1 MRSVLLAFEPPD
13 GGVAE
18 QVAQLALGLRAH
30 GWAPALA
37 GPRDAIIYPRA
48 EAAGI
53 PIHRLDWAR
62 DYGSPRE
69 DLRAARALRAHLRA
83 ARYDLLHVHAAKA
96 GALGRIVGAL
106 QRRTPVVYSP
116 HCLPFVG
123 DFGPLRRHGGA
134 LAERALAWLTDRLVC
149 VCDHE
154 RREALRAGIA
164 DDRLRVVHNGCAAC
178 VADTPADAATARF
191 AAGGPLVAAVAVLRE
206 QKRLDLLLDATP
218 AILAADPRARVAII
232 GDGPLRERLGAHAA
246 ALGLDA
252 EPRFAFLPFGG
263 SSARHLAAVDV
274 FVLPSA
280 WEGLAI
286 GLLEALACGV
296 PTVATAVGGTPEAI
310 TPEVGALV
318 APGDAAG
325 LAGAV
330 VALLADP
337 ERRRAMAAAGR
348 RRHAERFGL
357 DRMVAATAAVY
368 DELGSKR

>member
-1 MRSVLLAFEPPD
+1 MRRVLLAFEPPD

-37 GPRDAIIYPRA
+37 GPRDAAIYPRA

-62 DYGSPRE
+62 DYGSPRQ

-83 ARYDLLHVHAAKA
+83 GRYDLLHVHAAKA
-96 GALGRIVGAL
+96 GALGRLVGAL
-106 QRRTPVVYSP
+106 RRRRPVVYSP

-134 LAERALAWLTDRLVC
+134 LAERALALVTDRLVC
-149 VCDHE
+149 VCEDE
-154 RREALRAGIA
+154 RREALGAGIA
-164 DDRLRVVHNGCAAC
+164 ADRLRVVHNGCAPCA
-178 VADTPADAATARF
+178 ADTAPDPATAAF
-191 AAGGPLVAAVAVLRE
+191 AADGPLVAAIAVLRE
-206 QKRLDLLLDATP
+206 QKRLDVLLDATP

-232 GDGPLRERLGAHAA
+232 GDGPLREPLGARAA
-246 ALGLDA
+246 ALGLET

-263 SSARHLAAVDV
+263 SSAGHLAAVDV

-296 PTVATAVGGTPEAI
+296 PVVASAVGGTPEAI
-310 TPEVGALV
+310 TPDVGTLV
-318 APGDAAG
+318 PPGDAAG
-325 LAGAV
+325 LADAV
-330 VALLADP
+330 IALLRDAP
-337 ERRRAMAAAGR
+337 RRTAMGEAGR

-357 DRMVAATAAVY
+357 ERMVAATAAVY
-368 DELGSKR
+368 DDL

>member
-37 GPRDAIIYPRA
+37 GPRDAVIYPRA

-69 DLRAARALRAHLRA
+69 DLRAARALAAQLRA
-83 ARYDLLHVHAAKA
+83 GGYDLLHVHAAKA
-96 GALGRIVGAL
+96 GALGRVVGAL
-106 QRRTPVVYSP
+106 ARRTPVVYSP

-134 LAERALAWLTDRLVC
+134 LAERLLALVTARVVC
-149 VCDHE
+149 VCEDE
-154 RREALRAGIA
+154 RREALGAGIA
-164 DDRLRVVHNGCAAC
+164 ADRLRVVHNGCAPCA
-178 VADTPADAATARF
+178 ADTPPDAATAAF

-206 QKRLDLLLDATP
+206 QKRLDVLLDATP

-232 GDGPLRERLGAHAA
+232 GDGPLRERLGARAA

-252 EPRFAFLPFGG
+252 QARFAFVPFGG
-263 SSARHLAAVDV
+263 SSASHLAAVDV

-296 PTVATAVGGTPEAI
+296 PVVASAVGGTPEAI
-310 TPEVGALV
+310 TPDVGTLV
-318 APGDAAG
+318 PPDDAPA

-330 VALLADP
+330 IELLGDGP
-337 ERRRAMAAAGR
+337 RRAAMGEAGR

-357 DRMVAATAAVY
+357 ERMVAATAAVY
-368 DELGSKR
+368 DEI